1 MTTLSTAPPTSP
13 HQVDQRHIR
22 SLPRWSFPV
31 LAVAVVLGSLVLFAV
46 TPLQGRADFIVFT
59 AAVYAIVQSGVS
71 AAVEGGRRSRDR
83 LAATLT
89 TTALILAILPLIA
102 VLGYTIVHGAR
113 RFDLT
118 FLTHSLRNIAAN
130 DPGGGAY
137 HAIIGTLEQVGIA
150 TVIAV
155 PLGLFVSIYLVEYAR
170 GRFGRVVSTFVDV
183 MTGLPSI
190 VAGLFVLALWV
201 LILNQGYSGFAG
213 SLALVILMIPIVVR
227 TTEEILRLVP
237 DALREASY
245 ALGIPRWR
253 TVVSVVL
260 PAALPGI
267 TTGVML
273 AISRVSGETA
283 PLLLTVFGNAS
294 INMSPFSGPQEGL
307 PLFVFSESG
316 LPNNPSIDRAWAGA
330 LTLIVFV
337 VLLNLTARLLIRR
350 SVLRRG

>member
-1 MTTLSTAPPTSP
+1 MTTVVRTPLSPTSLG
-13 HQVDQRHIR
+13 RR
-22 SLPRWSFPV
+22 SLPRWSIPA
-31 LAVAVVLGSLVLFAV
+31 LIVAVVAVSLGLFAI
-46 TPLQGRADFIVFT
+46 TPLQGRADFVVF
-59 AAVYAIVQSGVS
+59 AAALYAVTQTLLS
-71 AAVEGGRRSRDR
+71 AVVEGSRRARDR
-83 LAATLT
+83 LATTLT
-89 TTALILAILPLIA
+89 TAALILAVLPLVA
-102 VLGYTIVHGAR
+102 VLGYTIDHGAK
-113 RFDLT
+113 RFDAT
-118 FLTHSLRNIAAN
+118 FFTHSLRNIAAN

-150 TVIAV
+150 TLIAV
-155 PLGLFVSIYLVEYAR
+155 PLGILVSIYLVEYSR
-170 GRFGRVVSTFVDV
+170 GRFGRLVSTFVDV

-190 VAGLFVLALWV
+190 IAGLFVLTLWV
-201 LILNQGYSGFAG
+201 LILKQGYSGFAG

-253 TVVSVVL
+253 TIVSIVL
-260 PAALPGI
+260 PSALPGI

-294 INMSPFSGPQEGL
+294 INTNPFSGPQEGL
-307 PLFVFSESG
+307 PLFVFSEAG

-337 VLLNLTARLLIRR
+337 VGLNLIARLVIRP
-350 SVLRRG
+350 SVLRR